1 MKAALKQGKLIV
13 NATFR
18 NQAKFVFTKVLPYCW
33 QTCNIAA
40 CWLLQTS
47 RSPAPASAGQG
58 GGPARLESPTLRD
71 SPLPLRW
78 FQHSPLNSLRRL
90 QPHYLWVGLLHL
102 QEALFTT
109 VAPQDIWKW
118 VSLPL
123 EHLNVFFKKQRNVT
137 VYFLKQLTKNGKW
150 KK

>member
-40 CWLLQTS
+40 RWLLQTS
-47 RSPAPASAGQG
+47 RSPAPASAGG
-58 GGPARLESPTLRD
+58 RGACEVREPHPARP
-71 SPLPLRW
+71 PLPLRP
-78 FQHSPLNSLRRL
+78 FQPSPLNSLRRL

-123 EHLNVFFKKQRNVT
+123 EHLNVFLKKQRNVT

-150 KK
+150 KKW